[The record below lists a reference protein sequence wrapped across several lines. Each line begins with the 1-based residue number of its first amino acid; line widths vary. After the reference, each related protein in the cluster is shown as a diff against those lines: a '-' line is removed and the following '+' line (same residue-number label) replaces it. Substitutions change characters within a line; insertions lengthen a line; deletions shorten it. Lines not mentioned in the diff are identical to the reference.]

1 MGSRS
6 HDWDFEVFF
15 WSHWIKSPTAPSIQR
30 YDRIRSNQQPLQ
42 KITKMLFPK
51 TPCLCCRAFYA
62 SLAMQLKI
70 RKQKKTSSPLAGVSS
85 SSSAAVSESAR
96 LRLLLLL
103 VLGLGSSVFG
113 LPVQSTAPALVV
125 AGVSSLAVLSVIVV
139 FAGAIVRPVR
149 GEVVAGAVDDCE
161 LGVER
166 LGVERLGVLRLKDIR
181 SLAEARRLGSEL
193 LNVECLGVLRL
204 KDIRSLAEV
213 RYLPAQGVVECLR
226 ILRLKGIRSLTEA
239 RRLGGELLGVECLG
253 VLRPKDIRS
262 LAEVRYLPA
271 QGVVEC
277 LGVLRRNDIRSLTE
291 VRCLPV
297 AGVVECLGILRLK
310 DIRSLAEVSHLPVRG
325 VVAEVIAVA
334 AVGVTML
341 GMVGCIMMIIMA
353 FGAVTT
359 SMAVR
364 IAINLGFLSPAGRER
379 EVLRA
384 FPELLV
390 VIIIPRLFSGRAI
403 IPMLESLASL
413 HVVVWGRDIDA
424 LRDGGVAVDVQG
436 GPWDLRLGHVRL
448 LVLAVAAAT
457 VLILRGAAATREF
470 SAAGEWSGADEWS
483 GIARATH
490 RFQPLRGRGGK
501 GKGNGGKDSEESG

>member
-1 MGSRS
+1 
-6 HDWDFEVFF
+6 
-15 WSHWIKSPTAPSIQR
+15 
-30 YDRIRSNQQPLQ
+30 
-42 KITKMLFPK
+42 
-51 TPCLCCRAFYA
+51 
-62 SLAMQLKI
+62 MQLKI

-166 LGVERLGVLRLKDIR
+166 LGVLGLKDIR

-193 LNVECLGVLRL
+193 LDVECLGVLRL

-213 RYLPAQGVVECLR
+213 RYLPAQGVVECLG

-253 VLRPKDIRS
+253 ALRPKDIRS

-277 LGVLRRNDIRSLTE
+277 LGVLRLNDIKSLTE

-310 DIRSLAEVSHLPVRG
+310 AIRSLAEVSHLPVRG
-325 VVAEVIAVA
+325 VVAEVVAVA

-353 FGAVTT
+353 FVAETT

-364 IAINLGFLSPAGRER
+364 ITSNLGFLSPPGRER
-379 EVLRA
+379 EGLRA

-403 IPMLESLASL
+403 IPILESLASL
-413 HVVVWGRDIDA
+413 IVVGGRDIDA

-436 GPWDLRLGHVRL
+436 GPWDLRLGLVRL

-457 VLILRGAAATREF
+457 VLILRGAAATRKF

-490 RFQPLRGRGGK
+490 HFQPLRGRGGK